1 MYTQMYVHIA
11 TIPQVNK
18 KVIFELL
25 NKAFLTVVWHV
36 TMTNYAL
43 FTQSFKW
50 MSFKNICFVEWKQI
64 LV

>member
-43 FTQSFKW
+43 FTQSFK
-50 MSFKNICFVEWKQI
+50 
-64 LV
+64 

>member
-1 MYTQMYVHIA
+1 MYTQMYVYIA

-18 KVIFELL
+18 RVIFKLL

-43 FTQSFKW
+43 FTQSFK
-50 MSFKNICFVEWKQI
+50 
-64 LV
+64 